1 MRNLTIKRRWALPAA
16 FMKARVY
23 IEDSESGDVTIRDH
37 VCSWLGEIENGKE
50 KTFEIPNEE
59 TRIFVIYDFVSMNF
73 CVDMKKIPAG
83 DDDVRVSGVC
93 KLSLIN
99 SNPFRFDGDVDDEVI
114 AVRTGGSK
122 KGRMKTPG
130 AVLVICVIAAF
141 VFLGI
146 IMGIDAIEKNTP
158 SDFAFDGVR
167 ITLNKTFNVED
178 NPNFEGILY
187 SSSSGVAVYIE
198 RDKFDNFTSY
208 KDFDKL
214 TVEEYAELIAEINE
228 IENEPKTKN
237 GIVWLENETTNSNG
251 KKEIEFISFFKT
263 EDSFWIVEF
272 DIPEN
277 RVEKHS
283 ADIEKWAA
291 SVRFDNVKNQ

>member
-1 MRNLTIKRRWALPAA
+1 MRNLTIKRRWALPAG

-59 TRIFVIYDFVSMNF
+59 TRIFVIYDFVSMNY
-73 CVDMKKIPAG
+73 CVDIKKIPAG

-99 SNPFRFDGDVDDEVI
+99 GNPFRFDGDVDDEVI

-130 AVLVICVIAAF
+130 AMLVICVIAAF

-146 IMGIDAIEKNTP
+146 IMGIDAIKKNIP

-178 NPNFEGILY
+178 NPNFEGVLY
-187 SSSSGVAVYIE
+187 SSLSGVSVYIE
-198 RDKFDNFTSY
+198 RDKFENNTSY

-214 TVEEYAELIAEINE
+214 TAEEYAELIAE
-228 IENEPKTKN
+228 
-237 GIVWLENETTNSNG
+237 W
-251 KKEIEFISFFKT
+251 
-263 EDSFWIVEF
+263 EDTDDVTVGDVAFGYVGT
-272 DIPEN
+272 D
-277 RVEKHS
+277 
-283 ADIEKWAA
+283 AA
-291 SVRFDNVKNQ
+291 AV